1 MGGIW
6 TPGAPWGPKRQK
18 RPIIPICLWHMFFCS
33 ASRATKEQT
42 HERLKAPGSAYLSE
56 RGGGLQQSSPSN
68 TASAKA
74 EAQRLMQPALHP
86 VMQAASCRLQEF
98 LWLACPVVLPLKYRG
113 MAASYRAL
121 LFLLLLL
128 LLLIPF
134 LVLLDNRP
142 HHGSPHQLYQSL
154 YQSLLAGVVRGSTAS
169 LPR

>member
-18 RPIIPICLWHMFFCS
+18 RPIIPICLWHMLFCS
-33 ASRATKEQT
+33 AARATKKQT

-86 VMQAASCRLQEF
+86 VMQAASCRLHTQLTSIF
-98 LWLACPVVLPLKYRG
+98 YWAKNHHAHAC
-113 MAASYRAL
+113 ASYRQVCQNAL
-121 LFLLLLL
+121 PLRSSPDRSKTLCDHLL
-128 LLLIPF
+128 
-134 LVLLDNRP
+134 
-142 HHGSPHQLYQSL
+142 
-154 YQSLLAGVVRGSTAS
+154 
-169 LPR
+169 